1 MLKEEALTSQM
12 MLGRSGLRVPRLGIG
27 AMTWGEPSEFPRWNP
42 ARFAYGLAEGIDE
55 QRKALEV
62 SIEGGANLVDTAAFY
77 GKGASERRV
86 GALARDKGVLLA
98 TKYPF
103 RLFSGSGTLPRDLED
118 SLSRLHRTTV
128 DLYQIHFPIPWRP
141 IPRLMHLMAD
151 AVEAGK
157 VRAVGVSNFSAAQ
170 MRQAHAVLATRGIP
184 LASNQVE
191 YSLLHRASEVDGV
204 LDACRELGV
213 TLIAFQPL
221 ASGALTGKYS
231 VANPPTGM
239 RRHAPMFR
247 RDNLELLSP
256 VIRLLKEIG
265 ERYQKSPG
273 QVALRWLIERG
284 ALPIPGAKNSA
295 QAAHNAGALA
305 FTLEAAE
312 VEALDRATA
321 ASKK

>member
-1 MLKEEALTSQM
+1 MNEM
-12 MLGRSGLRVPRLGIG
+12 NLGRSTLRVPRLGIG
-27 AMTWGEPSEFPRWNP
+27 AMTWGEPTEFPRWNP
-42 ARFAYGLAEGIDE
+42 ARFAYGLAEGVDE

-62 SIEGGANLVDTAAFY
+62 CIAAGANLVDTAAFY

-86 GALARDKGVLLA
+86 GDLVRDKEVLLA

-103 RLFSGSGTLPRDLED
+103 GLFSGAGTLPRDLDD
-118 SLSRLHRTTV
+118 SLSRLQRTTV

-191 YSLLHRASEVDGV
+191 YSLLHRAPEADGV

-256 VIRLLKEIG
+256 LIMLLKEIG

-284 ALPIPGAKNSA
+284 ALPIPGAKNSS
-295 QAAHNAGALA
+295 QAAHNAGALGFILA
-305 FTLEAAE
+305 AGEMEAIE
-312 VEALDRATA
+312 KATTVWR
-321 ASKK
+321 K